1 MDAVRFSII
10 ENEMKWEDEYRMYY
24 ADGEAVESGHALDGS
39 PSTSRYR
46 LSISSESD
54 VAGVEISSPNQPH
67 DLCSG
72 SREGQDEIWAYS
84 EIEAALKE
92 LPDADRI
99 GELLD
104 SLVPVGDVLVDYGFA
119 LDSTLLLAVWASK
132 HDMLG
137 KMVKGLGV
145 DVNASDCWG
154 RTALHLACYIGDYRA
169 VELLLQAGARAQCWD
184 KQRKATPL
192 HCAASCGSVECIG
205 LLLAKG
211 ADINAGIE
219 KHSPLHYA
227 VQRNSKRCVEYLLK
241 NGANPN
247 TPQVYTQTPLHVAAS
262 NGFVECMDL
271 LLNNGADARSQYGQ
285 KKITSLHLAASEN
298 YLECVKLL
306 LNAGADIDARNKDQQ
321 TPLHLACLSQCH
333 ETVTY
338 LISKNADVHA
348 VYRDGRTALHASI
361 VKESRFWDT
370 TLSLL
375 KAKVDVN
382 RADNF
387 GYTPL
392 HIAALNEFSS
402 CVFLLIEYGADI
414 TARTNGGV
422 SALSFIIRRT
432 PEIIPK
438 YIDKLDTAISVN
450 SIHEIGDVDCEIR
463 LDFRLLVPNNDRGE
477 TELLLAFIEVGQ
489 RRILKHPL
497 CETFLLLKW
506 RRIRKFFLFSLFFH
520 GLFVLLFTAYVLGVY
535 VKDCRTLSCRTAPYI
550 PVLGYSV
557 IFQNLTLM
565 TKEIFQMMHGFVG
578 YVRYW
583 ENWLQWS
590 IVVGVFLCTVR
601 ISLILLNKVHMV
613 KFPNLFQQNPTAE
626 ISTVPIWQ
634 HHVAAIVIFLAW
646 LELMMLVGR
655 FPVFGLYV
663 QMFTTVAVNFSKFLM
678 AYCCLLIAFGLSFCV
693 LFPNYIAFKQILRG
707 LLKTIVMMAG
717 ELEFEDIFYGGSI
730 QIQYPGTAH
739 GMFLAFVLL
748 VTVILTNLLVGLA
761 VSDIQGLQQSA
772 GLDRLSRQAELISRL
787 ESLMFSKLLRKAPI
801 RLWAIFQ
808 KIALLKTSRFRLHFR
823 VKPNDPREKRIPKE
837 LITSIYKLVAERRER
852 NQSMKRKR
860 THRNMQ
866 TFRELLEED
875 AAATVTLRRQR
886 FKNRTSNK
894 NRTVSES
901 PYLASGVGGRS
912 VHGSSTS
919 HQLKALEEGQKLIL
933 MKLAELGKEVDS
945 LRAKV
950 KTG

>member
-10 ENEMKWEDEYRMYY
+10 ENEMKWEDEYRLYY
-24 ADGEAVESGHALDGS
+24 QNEEGAPDDIGEDQAIGAQ
-39 PSTSRYR
+39 RYR

-67 DLCSG
+67 DMCSS

-84 EIEAALKE
+84 ELENSLKE
-92 LPDADRI
+92 LPDAERI
-99 GELLD
+99 GELLN
-104 SLVPVGDVLVDYGFA
+104 SLVSEVDILADYNYD
-119 LDSTLLLAVWASK
+119 LNSTLLLAVWSSK
-132 HDMLG
+132 HDLLKLLLML
-137 KMVKGLGV
+137 
-145 DVNASDCWG
+145 DRVNINTTDAMG
-154 RTALHLACYIGDYRA
+154 RTSLHLACYIGDYHT
-169 VELLLQAGARAQCWD
+169 VELLLQHGAKPQLWD
-184 KQRKATPL
+184 KERKATPL
-192 HCAASCGSVECIG
+192 HCAASCGSTESID
-205 LLLAKG
+205 LLLAIG
-211 ADINAGIE
+211 VDINAGIE

-227 VQRNSKRCVEYLLK
+227 VQRNSIKCVEYLLK
-241 NGANPN
+241 KGANPN
-247 TPQVYTQTPLHVAAS
+247 TPQVYTQTPLHVATAH
-262 NGFVECMDL
+262 GFIECMQL
-271 LLNNGADARSQYGQ
+271 LLEYGADARSQYGQ
-285 KKITSLHLAASEN
+285 KKVTSLHLAASDN
-298 YLECVKLL
+298 YLDCVKLL
-306 LNAGADIDARNKDQQ
+306 IAAGADIDARNRDQQ

-333 ETVTY
+333 ETLTY
-338 LISKNADVHA
+338 LIEQKADVHA

-361 VKESRFWDT
+361 VKESRCWDC

-382 RADNF
+382 RPDNF

-402 CVFLLIEYGADI
+402 CAFLLIEYGADI

-438 YIDKLDTAISVN
+438 YINKLDMAISVN

-506 RRIRKFFLFSLFFH
+506 RRIRKFFLFSLFYH
-520 GLFVLLFTAYVLGVY
+520 GLFVLLFTTYVLGVY
-535 VKDCRTLSCRTAPYI
+535 VKDCRVHKCRTAAYVA
-550 PVLGYSV
+550 PVGYSV
-557 IFQNLTLM
+557 IFLNLILM

-578 YVRYW
+578 YIRYW

-590 IVVGVFLCTVR
+590 IVIGIFLCT
-601 ISLILLNKVHMV
+601 
-613 KFPNLFQQNPTAE
+613 QNPTAD
-626 ISTVPIWQ
+626 ISSVPTWQ

-663 QMFTTVAVNFSKFLM
+663 QMFTTVAINFSKFLM
-678 AYCCLLIAFGLSFCV
+678 AYCCLLVAFGLSFCV
-693 LFPNYIAFKQILRG
+693 LFPNYIAFRKILRG

-717 ELEFEDIFYGGSI
+717 ELEFEDIFYGENLKI
-730 QIQYPGTAH
+730 EYPGTAH

-787 ESLMFSKLLRKAPI
+787 EGLMFSRILRKAPI

-808 KIALLKTSRFRLHFR
+808 KIALLKTSRLRLHFR

-860 THRNMQ
+860 TNRNMQ
-866 TFRELLEED
+866 AFREILEED
-875 AAATVTLRRQR
+875 ALVTLRRQR
-886 FKNRTSNK
+886 FRTCNK
-894 NRTVSES
+894 NRTVSENPNFMDS
-901 PYLASGVGGRS
+901 HDS
-912 VHGSSTS
+912 GSSS
-919 HQLKALEEGQKLIL
+919 KARLPVSAAQLKLLQDSQRQILTRLDELKRDVEQLKSGIQK
-933 MKLAELGKEVDS
+933 
-945 LRAKV
+945 
-950 KTG
+950 

>member
-10 ENEMKWEDEYRMYY
+10 ENEMKWEDEYQMYY
-24 ADGEAVESGHALDGS
+24 QDGEGDGEMG
-39 PSTSRYR
+39 PQDSRYR
-46 LSISSESD
+46 MSISSESD

-67 DLCSG
+67 DMCST
-72 SREGQDEIWAYS
+72 SREGQAEIWTIS
-84 EIEAALKE
+84 EVESSLRD
-92 LPDADRI
+92 LPDAERI
-99 GELLD
+99 GELLE
-104 SLVPVGDVLVDYGFA
+104 SLLPVDAVLVDYSYE

-132 HDMLG
+132 HILLKQLLAME
-137 KMVKGLGV
+137 GV
-145 DVNASDCWG
+145 NVNASDFWG

-169 VELLLQAGARAQCWD
+169 VELLLQYGAKPQAWD
-184 KQRKATPL
+184 KEKKATPL
-192 HCAASCGSVECIG
+192 HCAASCGSIESIA
-205 LLLAKG
+205 LLMTKG
-211 ADINAGIE
+211 IDINAGIE
-219 KHSPLHYA
+219 KHSALHYA
-227 VQRNSKRCVEYLLK
+227 VQRNSKQCVEFLLK
-241 NGANPN
+241 NGADPN
-247 TPQVYTQTPLHVAAS
+247 TPQVYTQTPLHVAAA
-262 NGFVECMDL
+262 NAYVECMEL
-271 LLNNGADARSQYGQ
+271 LLKYGADARSQYGQ

-298 YLECVKLL
+298 YLDCVKLL
-306 LNAGADIDARNKDQQ
+306 IQSGADIDARNRDQQ
-321 TPLHLACLSQCH
+321 TPLHLACLSQCL
-333 ETVTY
+333 ETVIY
-338 LISKNADVHA
+338 LISQKADVHA

-361 VKESRFWDT
+361 VKESRFWDC

-392 HIAALNEFSS
+392 HIAALNEFST
-402 CVFLLIEYGADI
+402 CAFMLIEYGADI

-438 YIDKLDTAISVN
+438 YIDKLDMAISVN

-463 LDFRLLVPNNDRGE
+463 LDFRPLVPNTDRGE

-506 RRIRKFFLFSLFFH
+506 RRIRKFFLFSLFYH

-535 VKDCRTLSCRTAPYI
+535 VKDCRLRSCRTAAYVPVIAYI
-550 PVLGYSV
+550 V
-557 IFQNLTLM
+557 IFMNIILM
-565 TKEIFQMMHGFVG
+565 TKEIFQMMHGFIG
-578 YVRYW
+578 YIRYW

-590 IVVGVFLCTVR
+590 IVIGIFLCT
-601 ISLILLNKVHMV
+601 
-613 KFPNLFQQNPTAE
+613 QNPSRE
-626 ISTVPIWQ
+626 ISDVPTWQ
-634 HHVAAIVIFLAW
+634 HHVAAVVIFLAW

-655 FPVFGLYV
+655 FPIFGLYV

-678 AYCCLLIAFGLSFCV
+678 AYCCLLFAFGLSFCV
-693 LFPNYIAFKQILRG
+693 LFPNYISFKRILRG

-717 ELEFEDIFYGGSI
+717 ELEFEDIFYGDNI
-730 QIQYPGTAH
+730 NILYPGTAH

-787 ESLMFSKLLRKAPI
+787 EGLMFSRMLRKAPI

-808 KIALLKTSRFRLHFR
+808 KIALLKTSRLRLHFR

-860 THRNMQ
+860 TYRNMQ
-866 TFRELLEED
+866 AFQELMDED
-875 AAATVTLRRQR
+875 AQVTLRRQR
-886 FKNRTSNK
+886 FRNCKI
-894 NRTVSES
+894 RTVSEN
-901 PYLASGVGGRS
+901 PYLTTAANRTSDFGGPRSG
-912 VHGSSTS
+912 TS
-919 HQLKALEEGQKLIL
+919 GCQMKTIEDGQKQIL
-933 MKLAELGKEVDS
+933 KKLDDLSKEIEF
-945 LRAKV
+945 L
-950 KTG
+950 KTRIKNP

>member
-10 ENEMKWEDEYRMYY
+10 ENEMKWEDEYRMYCQDDE
-24 ADGEAVESGHALDGS
+24 AGEETGPLDH
-39 PSTSRYR
+39 RYR
-46 LSISSESD
+46 MSISSESD

-67 DLCSG
+67 DLCSS
-72 SREGQDEIWAYS
+72 SREGQDEIWVFAEVES
-84 EIEAALKE
+84 SLKE
-92 LPDADRI
+92 LPDAEQI

-104 SLVPVGDVLVDYGFA
+104 SLLPVDDVLADYSYN
-119 LDSTLLLAVWASK
+119 LDSMLLLAVWASK
-132 HDMLG
+132 HVLLKQLLQMAE
-137 KMVKGLGV
+137 VN
-145 DVNASDCWG
+145 VNASDPGG

-169 VELLLQAGARAQCWD
+169 VEVLLQRGAKSQIWD
-184 KQRKATPL
+184 KERKATPL
-192 HCAASCGSVECIG
+192 HCAASCGSIESIT

-211 ADINAGIE
+211 VDINAGIE
-219 KHSPLHYA
+219 KHSALHYA
-227 VQRNSKRCVEYLLK
+227 VQRNSKQCVEFLLK

-247 TPQVYTQTPLHVAAS
+247 TPQVYTQTPLHVAAA

-271 LLNNGADARSQYGQ
+271 LLNYGADARSQYGQ

-306 LNAGADIDARNKDQQ
+306 IAAGADIDARNRDQQ

-338 LISKNADVHA
+338 LITHNADVHA
-348 VYRDGRTALHASI
+348 IYRDGRTALHASI
-361 VKESRFWDT
+361 VKESRFWDC

-382 RADNF
+382 KADNF

-402 CVFLLIEYGADI
+402 CTFMLIEYGADI

-438 YIDKLDTAISVN
+438 YIDKLDAAISVN

-463 LDFRLLVPNNDRGE
+463 LDFRPLVPNNDRGE

-506 RRIRKFFLFSLFFH
+506 RRIRKFFLFSLFYH
-520 GLFVLLFTAYVLGVY
+520 GLFVLLFTAYVLAVY
-535 VKDCRTLSCRTAPYI
+535 VKDCRQRVCRMGAHVPVIGYI
-550 PVLGYSV
+550 V
-557 IFQNLTLM
+557 IFLNVVMM
-565 TKEIFQMMHGFVG
+565 TKEIFQMMHGFIG

-590 IVVGVFLCTVR
+590 IVIGIFLCT
-601 ISLILLNKVHMV
+601 
-613 KFPNLFQQNPTAE
+613 QNPTGE
-626 ISTVPIWQ
+626 ISEVPTWQ
-634 HHVAAIVIFLAW
+634 HHVAAVVIFLTW

-655 FPVFGLYV
+655 FPIFGLYV

-678 AYCCLLIAFGLSFCV
+678 AYCCLVVAFGLSFCV
-693 LFPNYIAFKQILRG
+693 LFPNYISFKRILRG

-717 ELEFEDIFYGGSI
+717 ELEFEDIFYGENI
-730 QIQYPGTAH
+730 KILYPGTAH
-739 GMFLAFVLL
+739 AMFLAFVLL

-761 VSDIQGLQQSA
+761 VNDIQGLQQSA

-787 ESLMFSKLLRKAPI
+787 EGLMFSRILRKAPI
-801 RLWAIFQ
+801 RLWVIFQ
-808 KIALLKTSRFRLHFR
+808 KIALLKTSRLRLHFR

-852 NQSMKRKR
+852 NQSMKRQR
-860 THRNMQ
+860 THRNLR
-866 TFRELLEED
+866 TFQELVDED
-875 AAATVTLRRQR
+875 AQVTLRRQR
-886 FKNRTSNK
+886 FRNCKI
-894 NRTVSES
+894 RTVSEN
-901 PYLASGVGGRS
+901 PYLTTAANRSSEFDGTRASSGL
-912 VHGSSTS
+912 
-919 HQLKALEEGQKLIL
+919 QLRAIEDTQQQILKKLD
-933 MKLAELGKEVDS
+933 ELSKEIDS
-945 LRAKV
+945 LNVRV
-950 KTG
+950 KKTQQLSPNDIKS

>member
-1 MDAVRFSII
+1 MEAVRFSII

-24 ADGEAVESGHALDGS
+24 QDGQDETPYDR
-39 PSTSRYR
+39 STCGTERYR

-54 VAGVEISSPNQPH
+54 VAGVEISSPNQPN
-67 DLCSG
+67 DLCCSG
-72 SREGQDEIWAYS
+72 SREGQEEIWAFS
-84 EIEAALKE
+84 EIESTLKE
-92 LPDADRI
+92 LPDAERI
-99 GELLD
+99 GELFISVVPMEDALLD
-104 SLVPVGDVLVDYGFA
+104 YNYS
-119 LDSTLLLAVWASK
+119 LDSTLLLAVWTSK
-132 HDMLG
+132 HDML
-137 KMVKGLGV
+137 KQLLGRN
-145 DVNASDCWG
+145 DVNINATDGWG
-154 RTALHLACYIGDYRA
+154 RTGMHLACYIGDYRA
-169 VELLLQAGARAQCWD
+169 VELLLQHGARAQTWD
-184 KQRKATPL
+184 RERKATPL
-192 HCAASCGSVECIG
+192 HCAASCGSIDCIAQ
-205 LLLAKG
+205 LLAKG
-211 ADINAGIE
+211 VDINVGIE

-227 VQRNSKRCVEYLLK
+227 VQRNSRKCVEFLLQ
-241 NGANPN
+241 NGANSN
-247 TPQVYTQTPLHVAAS
+247 TPQVYTQTPLHVAAA

-271 LLNNGADARSQYGQ
+271 LLQHGADARSQYGQ
-285 KKITSLHLAASEN
+285 KKITALHLAASEN

-306 LNAGADIDARNKDQQ
+306 ITAGADIDARNRDQQ

-338 LISKNADVHA
+338 LISRNADVHA

-361 VKESRFWDT
+361 VKESRFWDC

-375 KAKVDVN
+375 RAKVDVN

-402 CVFLLIEYGADI
+402 CVFMLIQYGADI

-438 YIDKLDTAISVN
+438 FIDKLDTAISVN

-463 LDFRLLVPNNDRGE
+463 LDFRPLVPNNDRGE

-506 RRIRKFFLFSLFFH
+506 RRIRKFFLFSLFYH
-520 GLFVLLFTAYVLGVY
+520 GLFVLLFTTFVLGVY
-535 VKDCRTLSCRTAPYI
+535 VKDCRVQTCKASAYVPVVGYI
-550 PVLGYSV
+550 V
-557 IFQNLTLM
+557 IFLNLLLM
-565 TKEIFQMMHGFVG
+565 SKEIFQMMHGFVG

-583 ENWLQWS
+583 ENWLQLS
-590 IVVGVFLCTVR
+590 IGIGIFLCT
-601 ISLILLNKVHMV
+601 LD
-613 KFPNLFQQNPTAE
+613 PTVE
-626 ISTVPIWQ
+626 ISSVPTWQ
-634 HHVAAIVIFLAW
+634 HHIAAIVIFLAW
-646 LELMMLVGR
+646 LELMLLVGR

-663 QMFTTVAVNFSKFLM
+663 QMFQTVAINFSKFLM
-678 AYCCLLIAFGLSFCV
+678 AYCCLLVAFGLSFCV
-693 LFPNYIAFKQILRG
+693 LFPNYIAFKKILRG
-707 LLKTIVMMAG
+707 LLKTFVMMAG
-717 ELEFEDIFYGGSI
+717 ELEFEDIFYGENLKI
-730 QIQYPGTAH
+730 EYPGTAH

-787 ESLMFSKLLRKAPI
+787 EGLMFSRILRKAPI

-808 KIALLKTSRFRLHFR
+808 KIALLKTSRLKLHFR

-852 NQSMKRKR
+852 NQSIKRKQ
-860 THRNMQ
+860 TFHNMQ
-866 TFRELLEED
+866 TFQEFLDGDEG
-875 AAATVTLRRQR
+875 TVTLRRQR
-886 FKNRTSNK
+886 FRKTSKNRTMSDN
-894 NRTVSES
+894 
-901 PYLASGVGGRS
+901 PYLQPNRVDDGMAPRSILSGCG
-912 VHGSSTS
+912 
-919 HQLKALEEGQKLIL
+919 QLKALEDGQKQIGK
-933 MKLAELGKEVDS
+933 KLDELLKEVEM
-945 LRAKV
+945 LKAKV
-950 KTG
+950 KKL

>member
-10 ENEMKWEDEYRMYY
+10 ENEMKWEDEYRMYCQEG
-24 ADGEAVESGHALDGS
+24 DDDDERCDDSG
-39 PSTSRYR
+39 PRTERYR

-54 VAGVEISSPNQPH
+54 VAGVEISSPNQPID
-67 DLCSG
+67 DLFCNG
-72 SREGQDEIWAYS
+72 RERQDEIWAYS
-84 EIEAALKE
+84 EIESTLRE
-92 LPDADRI
+92 LPDAERI
-99 GELLD
+99 GEMLA
-104 SLVPVGDVLVDYGFA
+104 SLIPVKDLPVDYSYE
-119 LDSTLLLAVWASK
+119 LNSTLLLVIWASK
-132 HDMLG
+132 HDWIPQVLARAG
-137 KMVKGLGV
+137 C
-145 DVNASDCWG
+145 DVNTCDQGG
-154 RTALHLACYIGDYRA
+154 RTALHLACYIGDFRA
-169 VELLLQAGARAQCWD
+169 AETLLQHGAKAHIWD
-184 KQRKATPL
+184 KERKATPL
-192 HCAASCGSVECIG
+192 HCASSSGSVECIA

-227 VQRNSKRCVEYLLK
+227 VLRNSKQCVEFLLM

-247 TPQVYTQTPLHVAAS
+247 TPQVYTQTPLHVASA
-262 NGFVECMDL
+262 NGYVDCMDL
-271 LLNNGADARSQYGQ
+271 LLKYGADARSQYGQ
-285 KKITSLHLAASEN
+285 KKITALHLAASEN

-306 LNAGADIDARNKDQQ
+306 IAAGADIDAQNRDQQ

-338 LISKNADVHA
+338 LISQNADVHA

-361 VKESRFWDT
+361 VKESRFWDC

-382 RADNF
+382 RADHF

-489 RRILKHPL
+489 RRILQHPL

-506 RRIRKFFLFSLFFH
+506 RRIRKFFLFSLFYH
-520 GLFVLLFTAYVLGVY
+520 GLFVMLFTAYVLGVY
-535 VKDCRTLSCRTAPYI
+535 VKDCRLHACKTASHIPIVGYI
-550 PVLGYSV
+550 VLFLNM
-557 IFQNLTLM
+557 ILM
-565 TKEIFQMMHGFVG
+565 TKEIFQMMHGFIG
-578 YVRYW
+578 YIRYW

-590 IVVGVFLCTVR
+590 IVVGIFLCT
-601 ISLILLNKVHMV
+601 
-613 KFPNLFQQNPTAE
+613 QNPTLE
-626 ISTVPIWQ
+626 ISEVPIWQ
-634 HHVAAIVIFLAW
+634 HHVAAIVIFLTW
-646 LELMMLVGR
+646 LELMMIVGR
-655 FPVFGLYV
+655 FPIFGLYV
-663 QMFTTVAVNFSKFLM
+663 QMFTTVAVNFSKFLL
-678 AYCCLLIAFGLSFCV
+678 AYCCLLVAFGLSFCV
-693 LFPNYIAFKQILRG
+693 LFPNYIAFRKILRG

-717 ELEFEDIFYGGSI
+717 ELEFEDIFYGDNLKI
-730 QIQYPGTAH
+730 EYPGTAH

-787 ESLMFSKLLRKAPI
+787 EGLMFSKIFRMAPI

-852 NQSMKRKR
+852 NQSMRRKR
-860 THRNMQ
+860 TYRNMQ
-866 TFRELLEED
+866 TFHEILEEED
-875 AAATVTLRRQR
+875 AVVTLRRQR
-886 FKNRTSNK
+886 FRNHAK
-894 NRTVSES
+894 NRTVSENIYAPVGRVS
-901 PYLASGVGGRS
+901 DPMAQRPFSGL
-912 VHGSSTS
+912 
-919 HQLKALEEGQKLIL
+919 QLKSIDDGQKQIL
-933 MKLAELGKEVDS
+933 KKLDELTKQVEAMKTKP
-945 LRAKV
+945 R
-950 KTG
+950 

>member
-1 MDAVRFSII
+1 MEAVRFSII
-10 ENEMKWEDEYRMYY
+10 EKEMKWEDEYRMYCQDDE
-24 ADGEAVESGHALDGS
+24 ADEETGPLDD
-39 PSTSRYR
+39 RYR
-46 LSISSESD
+46 MSISSESD
-54 VAGVEISSPNQPH
+54 VAGVEISSPNQPN
-67 DLCSG
+67 DMCSS

-84 EIEAALKE
+84 ELESALKE
-92 LPDADRI
+92 LPDAEKI
-99 GELLD
+99 GELLER
-104 SLVPVGDVLVDYGFA
+104 LLPVDDLPVDCGYD
-119 LDSTLLLAVWASK
+119 LDSMLLLAVWASK
-132 HDMLG
+132 LAL
-137 KMVKGLGV
+137 VKQLVALDGV
-145 DVNASDCWG
+145 NVNASDLWG

-169 VELLLQAGARAQCWD
+169 VELLLQHGAKPQVWD
-184 KQRKATPL
+184 KERKATPL
-192 HCAASCGSVECIG
+192 HCAASCGSIESIA

-211 ADINAGIE
+211 VDINAGIE
-219 KHSPLHYA
+219 KHSALHYA
-227 VQRNSKRCVEYLLK
+227 VQRNSKQCVEFLLK

-247 TPQVYTQTPLHVAAS
+247 TPQVYTQTPLHVAAA

-271 LLNNGADARSQYGQ
+271 LLNYGADARSQYGQ

-298 YLECVKLL
+298 YLDCVKLL
-306 LNAGADIDARNKDQQ
+306 IAAGADIDARNRDQQ

-338 LISKNADVHA
+338 LISQNADVHA
-348 VYRDGRTALHASI
+348 IYRDGRTALHASI
-361 VKESRFWDT
+361 VKESRFWDC

-375 KAKVDVN
+375 KARVDVN

-402 CVFLLIEYGADI
+402 CAFLLIEYGADI

-463 LDFRLLVPNNDRGE
+463 LDFRPLVPNNDRGE

-506 RRIRKFFLFSLFFH
+506 RRIRKFFLFSLFYH

-535 VKDCRTLSCRTAPYI
+535 VKDCRVRVCRMAPYVPI
-550 PVLGYSV
+550 VGYIV
-557 IFQNLTLM
+557 IFLNVILM
-565 TKEIFQMMHGFVG
+565 TKEIFQMMHGFLG
-578 YVRYW
+578 YIRYW

-590 IVVGVFLCTVR
+590 IVIGIFLCT
-601 ISLILLNKVHMV
+601 
-613 KFPNLFQQNPTAE
+613 QNPSGE
-626 ISTVPIWQ
+626 ISDVPTWQ

-678 AYCCLLIAFGLSFCV
+678 AYCCLLVAFGLSFCV
-693 LFPNYIAFKQILRG
+693 LFPNYISFKRILRG

-717 ELEFEDIFYGGSI
+717 ELEFEDIFYGENI
-730 QIQYPGTAH
+730 KILYPGTAH

-787 ESLMFSKLLRKAPI
+787 EGLMFSRILRKAPI

-808 KIALLKTSRFRLHFR
+808 KIALLKTSRLRLHFR

-852 NQSMKRKR
+852 NQSIKRKQ
-860 THRNMQ
+860 TYRNLRAFQ
-866 TFRELLEED
+866 ELVDED
-875 AAATVTLRRQR
+875 AQVTLRRQR
-886 FKNRTSNK
+886 FRNCKT
-894 NRTVSES
+894 RTVSEN
-901 PYLASGVGGRS
+901 PYLTTAANRVSEFNGPRTSGL
-912 VHGSSTS
+912 HWKTIEDT
-919 HQLKALEEGQKLIL
+919 QKQILKKLDE
-933 MKLAELGKEVDS
+933 MSKELDVLNSRIKKS
-945 LRAKV
+945 
-950 KTG
+950 